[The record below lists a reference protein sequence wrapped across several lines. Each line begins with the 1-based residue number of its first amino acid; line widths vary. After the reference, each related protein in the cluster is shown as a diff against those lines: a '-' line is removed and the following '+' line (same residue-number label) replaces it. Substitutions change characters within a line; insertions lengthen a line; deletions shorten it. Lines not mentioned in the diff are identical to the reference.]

1 MRKVT
6 EMMKLRRDF
15 KRKLEKKR
23 ILELQISEYDAII
36 IRKNKDA
43 GLYGEILNYDSLKS
57 EILFYE
63 LLRSRASRK
72 LSITIFEKQILSSQI
87 RQSLKGLLENH
98 TIEEI
103 ISSLIDETNQN
114 EPYDLSS
121 FKEEFIEIYLNHTS
135 VK

>member
-1 MRKVT
+1 MSKMT
-6 EMMKLRRDF
+6 DMMKLRRDF

-23 ILELQISEYDAII
+23 ILEHQISEYDAII
-36 IRKNKDA
+36 IRKHKDA
-43 GLYGEILNYDSLKS
+43 GLYGEILNYDNLKS

-63 LLRSRASRK
+63 LLRGRVSRK
-72 LSITIFEKQILSSQI
+72 LAITILEKQILSSQI

-121 FKEEFIEIYLNHTS
+121 FKEEFVEIYLNCTS